1 MLDIKLLQLS
11 IKDYFTKDMLK
22 LIIYPLLGSLIV
34 MFILFFTIADMGLSS
49 LEETQIEIQT
59 HQTLIENGQINE
71 ETTTQTYT
79 GNSILDFLLRY
90 TITSWIVSFLV
101 YTIGL
106 FAVGYLSIFISLII
120 VGFLTPKILSI
131 IHKRHYKELKLEYGY
146 DTILNTIFTLFK
158 TTLIMILLFIVLI
171 PLYFI
176 PIVNIF
182 AINLPFYYFF
192 HKILNY
198 DVSANLMTKNKFQQ
212 LYYFNRT
219 SIRAKTIFL
228 YTISLI
234 PFVAF
239 FIAIFY
245 IIFIG
250 HSYFKLLENDTNG
263 D

>member
-1 MLDIKLLQLS
+1 MLDFKLLKLS
-11 IKDYFTKDMLK
+11 IEDYFTKDMLK
-22 LIIYPLLGSLIV
+22 LIIYPLFGSAIV
-34 MFILFFTIADMGLSS
+34 MFILFFSIADMGLSS
-49 LEETQIEIQT
+49 LEDTQIQIQT
-59 HQTLIENGQINE
+59 HQTMIENGQVHE
-71 ETTTQTYT
+71 ESTTQSYS
-79 GNSILDFLLRY
+79 GNSIIDFLLRY

-106 FAVGYLSIFISLII
+106 FAIGYLSIFISLII

-131 IHKRHYKELKLEYGY
+131 IHKRHYKDLQLEEGYDSAVTSILKL
-146 DTILNTIFTLFK
+146 LK
-158 TTLIMILLFIVLI
+158 TAFIMLLLFIVLM

-176 PIVNIF
+176 PLINIF

-198 DVSANLMTKNKFQQ
+198 DVSANLMSKKKFQQ
-212 LYYFNRT
+212 LYYFNKTPMR
-219 SIRAKTIFL
+219 IKTIFL

-250 HSYFKLLENDTNG
+250 HSYFKLLEDDING

>member
-1 MLDIKLLQLS
+1 MNFKLLKLS
-11 IKDYFTKDMLK
+11 IQDYFTKDMLK
-22 LIIYPLLGSLIV
+22 LIIYPLFGSVIV
-34 MFILFFTIADMGLSS
+34 MFMLFFTVADIGLSS
-49 LEETQIEIQT
+49 LENTQLQIQT
-59 HQTLIENGQINE
+59 HQTMIENSQVHE
-71 ETTTQTYT
+71 ESTIQSYT
-79 GNSILDFLLRY
+79 GNSVIDFLLRY

-120 VGFLTPKILSI
+120 VGFLTSKILSI
-131 IHKRHYKELKLEYGY
+131 IHKRHYKNLQLEEGY
-146 DTILNTIFTLFK
+146 DTIITSIFKLIK
-158 TTLIMILLFIVLI
+158 TAFIMLILFIVLI

-176 PIVNIF
+176 PLINIF

-198 DVSANLMTKNKFQQ
+198 DVSANIMSKKKFQQ
-212 LYYFNRT
+212 LYYVNKTPMR
-219 SIRAKTIFL
+219 IKTIFL

-250 HSYFKLLENDTNG
+250 HSYFKLLEDDING